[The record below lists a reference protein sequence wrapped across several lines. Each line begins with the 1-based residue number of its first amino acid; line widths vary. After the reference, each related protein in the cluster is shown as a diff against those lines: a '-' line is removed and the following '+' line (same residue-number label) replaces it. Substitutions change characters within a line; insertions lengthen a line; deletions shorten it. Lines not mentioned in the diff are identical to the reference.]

1 MFLDVNNEDDDS
13 GEKYDFEFWADESCD
28 QEQIELER
36 LLGGLFVSNY

>member
-1 MFLDVNNEDDDS
+1 MFLGVNYEDDDS

-36 LLGGLFVSNY
+36 LLGGLFVSNN